1 MHEFAEGTSRFV
13 VFDFDGT
20 VADTW
25 RDIATAL
32 NQTFVEFGFAPVE
45 GPEVRY
51 WIGDGARKLLLRA
64 VPESHRS
71 EDAIDELYER
81 FAEHYDRVCLE
92 TTELYPGVLDCLAAL
107 RGVPLAIAS
116 NKPERF
122 LMRIVEGLGLKE
134 HFSLLAGGDTLA
146 VRKPDPTVLLDLRDR
161 LSSPAE
167 TMWMVG
173 DSAVD
178 VETGRAAGA
187 RTIGCG
193 WGMRGRDE
201 LRRANVHFLVEHPRE
216 IPRIILGAS

>member
-1 MHEFAEGTSRFV
+1 MRGLAADPSRFV

-25 RDIATAL
+25 RDIAAAL
-32 NQTFVEFGFAPVE
+32 NRTLVEFGLDAAD

-51 WIGDGARKLLLRA
+51 WIGDGARKLLARA

-71 EDAIDELYER
+71 EARIDELYAR
-81 FAEHYDRVCLE
+81 FAEHYDRGCLE
-92 TTELYPGVLDCLAAL
+92 TTEPYPGVVECLEAL
-107 RGVPLAIAS
+107 RGIPLAVAS

-122 LMRIVEGLGLKE
+122 LTRIVEGLALKQY
-134 HFSLLAGGDTLA
+134 FALLAGGDTLA
-146 VRKPDPTVLLDLRDR
+146 ARKPDPAVLLELRDR
-161 LSSPAE
+161 LGAPADQI
-167 TMWMVG
+167 WMVG

-193 WGMRGRDE
+193 WGLRGRDE
-201 LRRANVHFLVEHPRE
+201 LCRAKVDHLVEHPRE
-216 IPRIILGAS
+216 IPRIILAEQ

>member
-1 MHEFAEGTSRFV
+1 MHDPDARTSRLV

-32 NQTFVEFGFAPVE
+32 NRTFVEFGLATVE

-51 WIGDGARKLLLRA
+51 WIGDGARKLLRHA

-71 EDAIDELYER
+71 EARIDELYAR
-81 FAEHYDRVCLE
+81 FAEHYDRACLE
-92 TTELYPGVLDCLAAL
+92 TTELYSGVAECLEAL

-122 LMRIVEGLGLKE
+122 LMRIVEGLGLKR

-146 VRKPDPTVLLDLRDR
+146 VRKPDPAVLLDLKDR
-161 LSSPAE
+161 LGTPVEAI
-167 TMWMVG
+167 WMVG

-178 VETGRAAGA
+178 VETGHAGGA
-187 RTIGCG
+187 NTIGCG
-193 WGMRGRDE
+193 WGLRGRDE
-201 LRRANVHFLVEHPRE
+201 LLRAGVHFLVEHPRE
-216 IPRIILGAS
+216 IPRIILGAR

>member
-1 MHEFAEGTSRFV
+1 MHGPGAGTSRFV

-32 NQTFVEFGFAPVE
+32 NRTLLESGLPAVE

-51 WIGDGARKLLLRA
+51 WIGDGALKLLLRA

-71 EDAIDELYER
+71 GAAIDELYAR
-81 FAEHYDRVCLE
+81 FADHYERGCLD
-92 TTELYPGVLDCLAAL
+92 TTELYPGVVECLAAL

-122 LMRIVEGLGLKE
+122 LTRIVEGLGLKQY
-134 HFSLLAGGDTLA
+134 FSLLAGGDTLA
-146 VRKPDPTVLLDLRDR
+146 VRKPDPAVLLDLRDR
-161 LSSPAE
+161 LGTPAE
-167 TMWMVG
+167 QIWMVG

-187 RTIGCG
+187 TTIGCG
-193 WGMRGRDE
+193 WGLRGREE